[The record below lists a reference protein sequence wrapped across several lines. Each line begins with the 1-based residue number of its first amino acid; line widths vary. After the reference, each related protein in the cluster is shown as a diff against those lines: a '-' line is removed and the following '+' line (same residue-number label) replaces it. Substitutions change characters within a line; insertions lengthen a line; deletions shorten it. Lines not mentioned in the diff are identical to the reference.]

1 MKPKTLVLASLVGA
15 GTAAGVSVALAHA
28 LTDVQDNPGN
38 RPIDATPG
46 DFGLPFEDV
55 TFPAAID
62 RLTISGWLIPCADS
76 ETAVVMIPGGGLNR
90 LNGDAAATLQIA
102 AMLREQG
109 HNVLLYDP
117 RGTGRSDFAR
127 CSYGSF
133 EKRDLLGALALIESR
148 GWRADRTGVLAWS
161 MGAATAM
168 LALESVAFGAFAAD
182 SPLGRMSHKTVAMN
196 IRRATSWSGPVADVI
211 AMAVRS
217 GGFLA
222 TRALWGMDLHRDPT
236 AVLRSHPIPTM
247 VIYGTADS
255 QLPAESAREVAAAA
269 GDSLV
274 AAHAIDDVAHIGA
287 YSRSPHWYLRTVGDF
302 FRTTL
307 QER

>member
-1 MKPKTLVLASLVGA
+1 
-15 GTAAGVSVALAHA
+15 
-28 LTDVQDNPGN
+28 
-38 RPIDATPG
+38 
-46 DFGLPFEDV
+46 
-55 TFPAAID
+55 
-62 RLTISGWLIPCADS
+62 
-76 ETAVVMIPGGGLNR
+76 
-90 LNGDAAATLQIA
+90 
-102 AMLREQG
+102 MLREHG

-117 RGTGRSDFAR
+117 RGTGRSEFAR

-133 EKRDLLGALALIESR
+133 EKRDLVGALALIESR

-168 LALESVAFGAFAAD
+168 LALESVPFGALAVD
-182 SPLGRMSHKTVAMN
+182 SPLGRMSHTTVVMN
-196 IRRATSWSGPVADVI
+196 VKHATSWPGPVANVV

-222 TRALWGMDLHRDPT
+222 ARVLWGMDLHRDPA
-236 AVLRSHPIPTM
+236 AVLRSHAIPTI

-255 QLPAESAREVAAAA
+255 QIPAESAREVAAAA

-274 AAHAIDDVAHIGA
+274 AAHALDGVTHIGA
-287 YSRSPHWYLRTVGDF
+287 YARSSHWYLRTVGNF

-307 QER
+307 QDR